1 MNSPGELK
9 RLQACKRFIE
19 KRSTGD
25 GPPTYVRSCA
35 IAGIKIGRDK
45 RLGHDRL
52 YVVLHDDSIWFPVDP
67 NELTDKHGLP
77 LFTKS
82 GKRIKP

>member
-1 MNSPGELK
+1 MNSHGELD
-9 RLQACKRFIE
+9 RLLRCKNLIVDR
-19 KRSTGD
+19 GLD
-25 GPPTYVRSCA
+25 GAATYVHSCV
-35 IAGIKIGRDK
+35 ISGIKIGRDK

-67 NELTDKHGLP
+67 QELTDKHGLP

-82 GKRIKP
+82 GKRIKL

>member
-1 MNSPGELK
+1 MNPPGLVN
-9 RLQACKRFIE
+9 RLRACKAFVE

-25 GPPTYVRSCA
+25 GPATYVRSCA

-45 RLGHDRL
+45 RVGHDRL

-67 NELTDKHGLP
+67 QELTDKHGLA

-82 GKRIKP
+82 GKRIKL